1 MKTKTF
7 PIFLVFLCMGFGD
20 VVGPLVG
27 SAKDTFVPL
36 IMGQV
41 SDVTNVLTGFI
52 VPLFCLLYI
61 AVVSFISIRRTA

>member
-7 PIFLVFLCMGFGD
+7 SIFLVFLCTGFGD

-27 SAKDTFVPL
+27 LAKDTFQLSYTMTQL
-36 IMGQV
+36 IPF
-41 SDVTNVLTGFI
+41 SGFI

-61 AVVSFISIRRTA
+61 AAASFVSIRKIAVN